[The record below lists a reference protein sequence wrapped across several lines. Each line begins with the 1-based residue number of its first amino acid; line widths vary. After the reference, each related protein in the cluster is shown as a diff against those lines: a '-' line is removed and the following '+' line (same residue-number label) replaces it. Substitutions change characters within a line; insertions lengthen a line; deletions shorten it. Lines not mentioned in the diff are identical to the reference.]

1 VHYISNLL
9 WNYINQKS
17 HVTAFCTVGG
27 MVSLITEKVYLSK
40 LREHLKINSLG
51 EILPKCSGLILSD
64 VFMKDI
70 IFNKTDDCM

>member
-1 VHYISNLL
+1 VYYISILL

-17 HVTAFCTVGG
+17 NVTTFCTVGG
-27 MVSLITEKVYLSK
+27 MVPLITEKVYLSK
-40 LREHLKINSLG
+40 LKGNLKISSLS

-70 IFNKTDDCM
+70 IFNKTVDCM